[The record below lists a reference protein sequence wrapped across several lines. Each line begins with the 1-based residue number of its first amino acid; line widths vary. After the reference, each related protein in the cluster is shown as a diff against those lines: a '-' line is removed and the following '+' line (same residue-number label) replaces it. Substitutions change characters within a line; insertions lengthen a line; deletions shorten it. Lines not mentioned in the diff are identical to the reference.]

1 MIEELLDLEEITR
14 GFPGLT
20 RAWGDVLMEGCIA
33 ALWFNKHSSEL
44 EIVIT
49 GKDDRR
55 FRLKFPEERKT
66 QQLADSWADTNE
78 ATVNGAA
85 CIGILLALKLENLQV
100 VKRAA
105 RFSGVDYWIGK
116 ADDGRLFQNKARLE
130 VSGIFQGTNSEIERR
145 YREKCDQTKQ
155 SDDSMLPAY
164 VAITEFSQPVAKFG
178 KRWI

>member
-1 MIEELLDLEEITR
+1 MLELLDLEEITK

-20 RAWGDVLMEGCIA
+20 KEWGDVLMQGCIA
-33 ALWFNKHSSEL
+33 ALWFNEHSSEL
-44 EIVIT
+44 EFVIT
-49 GKDDRR
+49 GTDFRK
-55 FRLKFPEERKT
+55 FRLKYPEYRKT
-66 QQLADSWADTNE
+66 QQLADTWADTIE

-116 ADDGRLFQNKARLE
+116 ADDGVLFQKKARLE
-130 VSGIFQGTNSEIERR
+130 VSGIFRGTNSEIESR
-145 YREKCDQTKQ
+145 YREKCEQTKQ
-155 SDDSMLPAY
+155 SDASMLPAY
-164 VAITEFSQPVAKFG
+164 VAITEFSKPIAKFG